1 MCQATEI
8 WECGQS
14 VQVAVSNTEA
24 TRTVSVR
31 GVLGTLGVGGNIRG
45 QTGARSC
52 GHGKGFE

>member
-31 GVLGTLGVGGNIRG
+31 GVLGTLGVGGEHQRADRG
-45 QTGARSC
+45 SVVWTWEGL
-52 GHGKGFE
+52 